1 MTIVAI
7 ERKKLV
13 QVREALEKSADN
25 FPANVQHTQAL
36 ATIKEALAQPEQ
48 ERGDSVCKEDDGC
61 PTERAVLQSF
71 WRETQTDIR
80 EMREDALSQYVE
92 GRSTEYWK
100 GYGKACQD
108 ILNNIKEKN
117 T

>member
-1 MTIVAI
+1 MK
-7 ERKKLV
+7 ERNK
-13 QVREALEKSADN
+13 E
-25 FPANVQHTQAL
+25 L
-36 ATIKEALAQPEQ
+36 AEQ
-48 ERGDSVCKEDDGC
+48 ERGDSACKEDDGC
-61 PTERAVLQSF
+61 PTERAVLQRF

-80 EMREDALSQYVE
+80 KMREGALSQYVE